1 MFFGPPTG
9 TGPVD
14 VENVTVPNEATG
26 EEEKHHPEIEVF
38 LPVWGYLFYPETES
52 GKVITVH

>member
-52 GKVITVH
+52 G

>member
-1 MFFGPPTG
+1 MFFGPRYRA
-9 TGPVD
+9 GPVD

-38 LPVWGYLFYPETES
+38 FTCVGVPVLP
-52 GKVITVH
+52 